1 MTKHDLVFIGRFTFS
16 KLLTDNTRPYI
27 AVDGDTGANVNPTIT
42 DGSSPLTVFTVYQ
55 VKFADAPS
63 IVLQPSNFGYQAT
76 LGQALYVLLDL
87 GESDQYQ
94 EYFPSGVA
102 WSIDK
107 ATVVQSDLSVG
118 TTSAQFWLAD
128 IGAHLVLK
136 TGSNG
141 APTFWAQVK
150 GFFDSGTWDVR
161 VVLDAAAAWDGA
173 DLRFLQLTSMVS
185 GKSCRATNF
194 ASSDVSGS
202 MFLSSD
208 FTSANFTGANLTG
221 SDFCGASFNPGSAP
235 QLRSTLTSA
244 TLTGA
249 ALAGA
254 RFDYCLMSGATLSGA
269 TCSSG
274 TVFAHADLTGADFS
288 HCDLT
293 GVDFT
298 GATLT
303 RATFTGATM
312 KGAILV
318 DAVLAN
324 ATLSG
329 VDLGSAVFSSG
340 TLLKGTLLV
349 GACLDGANLT
359 SIDLTGADL
368 TSASLRNTNFT
379 NATLV
384 STNFSKTD
392 VTTCI
397 FSNSPA
403 FAREATIPATSFEHA
418 TLNLSTIALNWSYL
432 DLTGATIVG
441 LTSSTDL
448 TGLNARHLVF
458 KGVDLGD
465 AIARKAVFDN
475 ADLSGATLTGIDL
488 TDASLVATTLYG
500 ALLANATLTR
510 ADFTSAQLG
519 AKQTLFTLPSSVAT
533 SLDTGTL
540 SANVLQ
546 AFTTAGVPLSANALL
561 TVRIPGQDWLLKD
574 DQNSALYNLVA
585 QGNVITVYGY
595 NKTTDAAAVL
605 THAYMPDA
613 VFTDANL
620 YACHLTNVQWYGS
633 SAKGDNADFESV
645 DFSGANLSADVTG
658 GMNLKQ
664 ARMFGASFSNAILVN
679 ADLSG
684 ASLGASAQN
693 ATVSFAGASL
703 QGTNLAQAKL
713 DGADFTNAAV
723 SIDNKGVPLFT
734 LNNLADTFF
743 TDLDNETL
751 SAGLTTAFQNAGY
764 TLLSGSTVTAVTAAT
779 AWRIENGGET
789 APDSS
794 VGSAYATFEL
804 SKTSSAD
811 TSGLQIYGSSLW
823 ITSIGGDGHLST
835 LQVAFAATGLTE
847 AEMTPVKDFP
857 NGQPPS
863 AYPDRFTWEQMMT
876 AKNPPSPPACVPSP
890 YNWCTPPKESWAWRR
905 LFKA

>member
-1 MTKHDLVFIGRFTFS
+1 MTKNDLVFVGQFTFS
-16 KLLTDNTRPYI
+16 AGLTDHTRPYI
-27 AVDGDTGANVNPTIT
+27 AVDGDSGTNVNPTII
-42 DGSSPLTVFTVYQ
+42 DGSSPLTVFNVYL
-55 VKFADAPS
+55 AGMGDPRS
-63 IVLQPSNFGYQAT
+63 IVLQPSNFGYQAQ
-76 LGQALYVLLDL
+76 LGQALYVQLNM
-87 GESDQYQ
+87 GQQQPYQ
-94 EYFPSGVA
+94 QYFPRGVTWPLGA
-102 WSIDK
+102 
-107 ATVVQSDLSVG
+107 ATVLQSDLSASD
-118 TTSAQFWLAD
+118 TSTQFWLPA

-141 APTFWAQVK
+141 PTFWVQVNGILDGGK
-150 GFFDSGTWDVR
+150 WDVR
-161 VVLDAAAAWDGA
+161 LVLDAAAAWDNA
-173 DLRFLQLTSMVS
+173 DLRFLQLTTQLE
-185 GKSCRATNF
+185 GKSCRSTNF
-194 ASSDVSGS
+194 ASSDLSGS
-202 MFLSSD
+202 MILTSD
-208 FTSANFTGANLTG
+208 LTGANLTAANLTG
-221 SDFCGASFNPGSAP
+221 ADFCGATWNPGAAP

-254 RFDYCLMSGATLSGA
+254 RFDYCLMSGATFTGA

-288 HCDLT
+288 KCDLN
-293 GVDFT
+293 GVDFS

-303 RATFTGATM
+303 NATFTGATM
-312 KGAILV
+312 KGTILV
-318 DAVLAN
+318 GAVLSN

-329 VDLGSAVFSSG
+329 VDLSSAVFSAG
-340 TLLKGTLLV
+340 TVLKGTQLI

-359 SIDLTGADL
+359 SIDLTGANL
-368 TSASLRNTNFT
+368 TSASLLNTNFT
-379 NATLV
+379 SATLF

-397 FSNSPA
+397 FSNPSA
-403 FAREATIPATSFEHA
+403 FARDATIPATSFEQA
-418 TLNLSTIALNWSYL
+418 TLNLSTIALDWSYL

-448 TGLNARHLVF
+448 TALNARHLVF
-458 KGVDLGD
+458 KNLDLGD
-465 AIARKAVFDN
+465 MVACKAVFDN

-540 SANVLQ
+540 SASVLQ
-546 AFTTAGVPLSANALL
+546 AFTAAGVPLSANALL

-585 QGNVITVYGY
+585 QGNAITVYGY

-620 YACHLTNVQWYGS
+620 YACHLSNVQWYGS

-645 DFSGANLSADVTG
+645 DFSGANLSANTAG

-693 ATVSFAGASL
+693 QTVSFAGASL

-723 SIDNKGVPLFT
+723 SVDAGVPLFS
-734 LNNLADTFF
+734 LNNLAGAFF

-751 SAGLTTAFQNAGY
+751 STDLTTAFQNAGY
-764 TLLSGSTVTAVTAAT
+764 TLLAGSTVIAVTTGT

-804 SKTSSAD
+804 SKTQSG
-811 TSGLQIYGSSLW
+811 GLQIYGSSLW
-823 ITSIGGDGHLST
+823 ITSIGNDGHLST
-835 LQVAFAATGLTE
+835 LQVPFAATGLTE

-890 YNWCTPPKESWAWRR
+890 FNWCTPPKESWAWRR
-905 LFKA
+905 LHL